1 MKNSISI
8 IISIIILTILTSIYA
23 QDKKD
28 RGNFVEEKD
37 GFYKNEILKS
47 IDEFNELEKEKKNSF
62 KLDFSGMYLPK
73 SKDEFTSYWFN
84 DPISQGRT
92 GTCWCFS
99 TTSFFESEIYRL
111 YGMKVKLSEIYTVY
125 WEYVEKAKSFIKERG
140 DSEFE
145 EGSEANAVPRI
156 WKMYGVVPAESYSGL
171 LTGQKFHDHKAMHK
185 EMKSYLEN
193 IKSTNAWNEEEVI
206 TVIKSILNH
215 YLGEPPVE
223 FYFEGKKYSPKEFLN
238 HYIKIIPDDY
248 VDILSYIQKPYY
260 EQVEYEVED
269 NWWHSDVYYNVPLN
283 VFMDALK
290 YAIRNGYTMS
300 IGGDVSE
307 AGYDSWHKV
316 AVVPTFDI
324 PSEYIDESARQFRF
338 SNKTTTDD
346 HGIHLV
352 GYMEKDGKDWY
363 LIKDS
368 GSGSRNTG
376 DKGFYYYQEDYVKLK
391 IMDFMVHKDAVENI
405 LKKFKEQNR

>member
-1 MKNSISI
+1 MKASI
-8 IISIIILTILTSIYA
+8 LNLTTILAVFVLSSLFA
-23 QDKKD
+23 QEENN
-28 RGNFVEEKD
+28 RGIFQEEKD
-37 GFYKNEILKS
+37 GFYKNEIEKS
-47 IDEFNELEKEKKNSF
+47 IDEFNNPENEKKKEF
-62 KLDFSGMYLPK
+62 KLDFSGMDIPK
-73 SKDEFTSYWFN
+73 SKDEFKSYWFN

-111 YGMKVKLSEIYTVY
+111 HGMKVKLSEMYTVY
-125 WEYVEKAKSFIKERG
+125 WEYIEKAKRFIKERG

-156 WKMYGVVPAESYSGL
+156 WKMYGVVPAEAYSGML
-171 LTGQKFHDHKAMHK
+171 PRQKFHDHKAMHK

-193 IKSTNAWNEEEVI
+193 IKSTHAWNEEEAI
-206 TVIKSILNH
+206 AVIKSILNH
-215 YLGEPPVE
+215 YMGEPPIE
-223 FYFEGKKYSPKEFLN
+223 FYFEAKKYSPKEFLSD
-238 HYIKIIPDDY
+238 YIKIIPDDY
-248 VDILSYIQKPYY
+248 VDILSYMQQPYY
-260 EQVEYEVED
+260 KQVEYEVPD

-290 YAIRNGYTMS
+290 YAIRNGYTIS

-307 AGYDSWHKV
+307 AGYDSWHKA
-316 AVVPTFDI
+316 AVVPNFDI
-324 PSEYIDESARQFRF
+324 PSKYIDENARQFRF
-338 SNKTTTDD
+338 SNGTTTDD

-352 GYMEKDGKDWY
+352 GYMEKDDKDWY

-376 DKGFYYYQEDYVKLK
+376 DKGYYFYHEDFVKLK
-391 IMDFMVHKDAVENI
+391 MMDFMVHKDAVENV
-405 LKKFKEQNR
+405 LKKFKEQNE

>member
-1 MKNSISI
+1 MKTSTTL
-8 IISIIILTILTSIYA
+8 LTVTLAFLFITSLSA

-28 RGNFVEEKD
+28 KGNFVDEKD

-47 IDEFNELEKEKKNSF
+47 IDEFNNPEKEKKKDF
-62 KLDFSGMYLPK
+62 KLDFSGMELPK
-73 SKDEFTSYWFN
+73 SKDDFTSYWYN

-111 YGMKVKLSEIYTVY
+111 QGMKIKLSEMYTVY
-125 WEYVEKAKSFIKERG
+125 WEYVEKAKRFIKERG
-140 DSEFE
+140 NSAFE

-156 WKMYGVVPAESYSGL
+156 WKMYGVVSAEAFSGL
-171 LTGQKFHDHKAMHK
+171 MTGQTFHDHKAMHK

-193 IKSTNAWNEEEVI
+193 VKATNAWDEEAAI
-206 TVIKSILNH
+206 IVIKSIMNH
-215 YLGEPPVE
+215 YMGEPPTE
-223 FYFEGKKYSPKEFLN
+223 FYFEGNKYSPKEFLN
-238 HYIKIIPDDY
+238 NYLKLKLDDY
-248 VDILSYIQKPYY
+248 VDILSYMQQPYY
-260 EQVEYEVED
+260 QQVEYEVED
-269 NWWHSDVYYNVPLN
+269 NWWHSKEYYNVPLD
-283 VFMDALK
+283 VYMDALK
-290 YAIRNGYTMS
+290 NAIRSGYTMV

-324 PSEYIDESARQFRF
+324 PSEYINESARQFRF

-376 DKGFYYYQEDYVKLK
+376 DKGYYFYHEDYVKLK

-405 LKKFKEQNR
+405 LKKFKEQNE